1 MYCFLKKPIKIV
13 KEIKAMMTYYYIPVR
28 MAKINNTDNTKC
40 QQECCTAGIIPR
52 GWWEC
57 KRVLP
62 PWRIIAQ
69 WYLTELNIHLP
80 YNSSVLPLDIYLMTF
95 LFTQK
100 TYMNVHSSFICNSPN
115 LKQPKYPFISE

>member
-1 MYCFLKKPIKIV
+1 MV

-52 GWWEC
+52 GCWEY
-57 KRVLP
+57 KRALP
-62 PWRIIAQ
+62 PWSIAQ

-80 YNSSVLPLDIYLMTF
+80 YNSAVLPLDIYLMTF

-100 TYMNVHSSFICNSPN
+100 TCMNVHSSFIRNSPN
-115 LKQPKYPFISE
+115 LKQPKYPFIGE